1 MRTADINP
9 YRACCPQHNTR
20 SRVRTLLRTGRGHV
34 RKYVRNGVR
43 AIRLVSH
50 SCTCGESL
58 MSLHED
64 ADGLE
69 VPTGS
74 SEGTGRPPSAR
85 GRAPRPAG
93 AHRDLRSARLGIKR
107 ALRDLRAG
115 RISGR
120 RFEALVAAHRNLAKI
135 AMRQLRE

>member
-1 MRTADINP
+1 
-9 YRACCPQHNTR
+9 
-20 SRVRTLLRTGRGHV
+20 
-34 RKYVRNGVR
+34 
-43 AIRLVSH
+43 
-50 SCTCGESL
+50 

-135 AMRQLRE
+135 AMRQLREQRERPGQPTVHVTLPSWAPTKPTA